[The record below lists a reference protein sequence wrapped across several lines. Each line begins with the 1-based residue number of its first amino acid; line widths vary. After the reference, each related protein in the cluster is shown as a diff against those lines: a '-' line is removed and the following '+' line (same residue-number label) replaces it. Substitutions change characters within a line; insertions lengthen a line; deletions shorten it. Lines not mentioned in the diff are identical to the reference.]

1 MSEIK
6 KIMQQPL
13 FKITSLNSI
22 HILLKLIFGFI
33 TSKALALFVG
43 ANGMAYVGNFRAFLN
58 VLENF
63 SLLGI
68 QNAVVKYVSE
78 FQNDRSKLK
87 SVLATFGLLLLT
99 SSIAISLFLILGAD
113 YLSKQIFNHSEI
125 YSFVFYSIAVVF
137 PLYVFSTFCISVVN
151 GFQEYKNVI
160 YIQIISSAIA
170 LIFSVFFIYYYST
183 IGALVSLIFAPIFV
197 FFVSL
202 FYLKKHIRFRD
213 VLSIEFFDFK
223 VVKNLSEYV
232 LMALVSGVIG
242 SFVLLEIRTDIVAIT
257 GLQQAGIY
265 EGLQRISSYY
275 LLFVSSIMA
284 IYFYP
289 KLAEMNSNSK
299 EIVLHYLK
307 TIIPLF
313 TIGLVIIYFLRKL
326 IIQVLFSS
334 EFESMESLFLWQ
346 LIGDVLKATSL
357 IFGTLLIAKKQTKV
371 FIITEIISLCIMY
384 FSSNWMLHS
393 FGINGIVMAH
403 TFTYF
408 MYLLVM
414 VFIFFKKMKS
424 NNSTIG

>member
-1 MSEIK
+1 LSEIK
-6 KIMQQPL
+6 KIIQQPL
-13 FKITSLNSI
+13 FKITSLNSV

-384 FSSNWMLHS
+384 FSSIWMLHS

>member
-1 MSEIK
+1 LSEIK
-6 KIMQQPL
+6 KIIQQPL

-58 VLENF
+58 VVENF

-68 QNAVVKYVSE
+68 QNAIIKYVSKY
-78 FQNDRSKLK
+78 QHDKTKLK
-87 SVLATFGLLLLT
+87 SVLATFGLLLLVA
-99 SSIAISLFLILGAD
+99 SISISIVLILGAE
-113 YLSKQIFNHSEI
+113 YWSNQIFYPSEI
-125 YSFVFYSIAVVF
+125 YSNVFFCVAIVF

-151 GFQEYKNVI
+151 GFQEYKKVI

-170 LIFSVFFIYYYST
+170 LVFSLFLIYYFST
-183 IGALVSLIFAPIFV
+183 FGALISLVFAPVFV
-197 FFVSL
+197 FFVCL
-202 FYLKKHIRFRD
+202 FYLKNHISISD
-213 VLSIEFFDFK
+213 VFSFQNFNFS

-242 SFVLLEIRTDIVAIT
+242 SFVLLEIRTDIVTIT
-257 GLQQAGIY
+257 GLQNAGIY

-275 LLFVSSIMA
+275 LLFVSSIMTL
-284 IYFYP
+284 YFYP
-289 KLAEMNSNSK
+289 KIAAKHSNLNA
-299 EIVLHYLK
+299 IIINYLK
-307 TIIPLF
+307 TIIPIF
-313 TIGLVIIYFLRKL
+313 TFALVLIYIFRKV

-334 EFESMESLFLWQ
+334 EFETMESLFLWQ
-346 LIGDVLKATSL
+346 LLGDLLKAISL
-357 IFGTLLIAKKQTKV
+357 IFGTILIANKRTKT
-371 FIITEIISLCIMY
+371 FIITEIISLSILY
-384 FSSNWMLHS
+384 FSSNWMLHTI
-393 FGINGIVMAH
+393 GINGIVMAH

-414 VFIFFKKMKS
+414 FLVFFKKMKS

>member
-6 KIMQQPL
+6 KIIQQPL
-13 FKITSLNSI
+13 FKITSLNSV

-78 FQNDRSKLK
+78 FQNDKSKLK

-137 PLYVFSTFCISVVN
+137 PLYIFSTFCISVVN

-213 VLSIEFFDFK
+213 VLSIDFFDFK
-223 VVKNLSEYV
+223 IVKNLSEYV
-232 LMALVSGVIG
+232 LMAFVSGVIG

-289 KLAEMNSNSK
+289 KLAETNSNSK

-313 TIGLVIIYFLRKL
+313 TIGLVIIYFLRKY

-393 FGINGIVMAH
+393 IGINGIVQAYA
-403 TFTYF
+403 FTYLI
-408 MYLLVM
+408 YLVVLVIY
-414 VFIFFKKMKS
+414 FRKQLK
-424 NNSTIG
+424 

>member
-1 MSEIK
+1 
-6 KIMQQPL
+6 MQQPL

-223 VVKNLSEYV
+223 IVKNLSEYV

-289 KLAEMNSNSK
+289 KLAETNSNCK

>member
-1 MSEIK
+1 LSEIK
-6 KIMQQPL
+6 KIIQQPL
-13 FKITSLNSI
+13 FKITSLNSV

-289 KLAEMNSNSK
+289 KLAETNSNSK

-384 FSSNWMLHS
+384 FSSNWMLHTI
-393 FGINGIVMAH
+393 GINGIVMAH
-403 TFTYF
+403 TVTYF

-414 VFIFFKKMKS
+414 VFIFFKKMKK
-424 NNSTIG
+424 

>member
-6 KIMQQPL
+6 KIIQQPL
-13 FKITSLNSI
+13 FKITSLNSV

-58 VLENF
+58 VVENF

-68 QNAVVKYVSE
+68 QNAIIKYVAE
-78 FQNDRSKLK
+78 YQHDKAKLK
-87 SVLATFGLLLLT
+87 SVLATFGLLLFV
-99 SSIAISLFLILGAD
+99 SSICISFLLIFGAN
-113 YLSKQIFNHSEI
+113 YLSKQLFNYSET
-125 YSFVFYSIAVVF
+125 FGFLFYILAILF

-160 YIQIISSAIA
+160 YIQIISSVIA
-170 LIFSVFFIYYYST
+170 LVFSVFLIYYYAT
-183 IGALVSLIFAPIFV
+183 FGALVSLILAPVFV
-197 FFVSL
+197 FLVCL
-202 FYLKKHIRFRD
+202 FYLKNLISFSD
-213 VLSIEFFDFK
+213 IFAFQNFNFS

-289 KLAEMNSNSK
+289 KLAETNSNSK

-346 LIGDVLKATSL
+346 LLGDMLKATSL

-384 FSSNWMLHS
+384 FSSNYMLHS
-393 FGINGIVMAH
+393 FGINGIVQAYA
-403 TFTYF
+403 FTYLI
-408 MYLLVM
+408 YLVVLVIY
-414 VFIFFKKMKS
+414 FRKQLR
-424 NNSTIG
+424 

>member
-6 KIMQQPL
+6 KIIQQPL
-13 FKITSLNSI
+13 FKITSLNSV

-43 ANGMAYVGNFRAFLN
+43 VNGMAYVGNFRAFLN

-68 QNAVVKYVSE
+68 QNAIVKYISE
-78 FQNDRSKLK
+78 YQQDKLKLK
-87 SVLATFGLLLLT
+87 SVLATFGILLLT
-99 SSIAISLFLILGAD
+99 SSIAISLFLILGAN
-113 YLSKQIFNHSEI
+113 YLSKQLFNHSEL
-125 YSFVFYSIAVVF
+125 YGFLFYVLAILF

-202 FYLKKHIRFRD
+202 FYLKKHIRFWD
-213 VLSIEFFDFK
+213 VLSVEFFDFK

-232 LMALVSGVIG
+232 LMALVSGVLG
-242 SFVLLEIRTDIVAIT
+242 SFVLLEIRADIVAIT

-289 KLAEMNSNSK
+289 KLAETNSNSK

-313 TIGLVIIYFLRKL
+313 TIGLVIIYFLREL
-326 IIQVLFSS
+326 IIQVLFSF

-357 IFGTLLIAKKQTKV
+357 IFGTILIAKKQTKV
-371 FIITEIISLCIMY
+371 FIIIEIISLSIMY
-384 FSSNWMLHS
+384 FSTNWMLHS

-403 TFTYF
+403 TITYF
-408 MYLLVM
+408 MYLLVL
-414 VFIFFKKMKS
+414 VIYFRKELR
-424 NNSTIG
+424 

>member
-1 MSEIK
+1 MSEFK
-6 KIMQQPL
+6 KIIQQPL
-13 FKITSLNSI
+13 FKITSLNSV

-33 TSKALALFVG
+33 TSKALAIFVG

-125 YSFVFYSIAVVF
+125 YSFIFYSIAVVF
-137 PLYVFSTFCISVVN
+137 PLYIFSTYCISVVN

-257 GLQQAGIY
+257 GFQQAGIY

-289 KLAEMNSNSK
+289 KLAETNSNSK

-313 TIGLVIIYFLRKL
+313 TIGLVIIYFLRKY

-384 FSSNWMLHS
+384 FSSNWMLHTI
-393 FGINGIVMAH
+393 GINGIVMAH
-403 TFTYF
+403 TVTYF

-414 VFIFFKKMKS
+414 VFIFFKKMKK
-424 NNSTIG
+424 

>member
-6 KIMQQPL
+6 KIIQQPL

-78 FQNDRSKLK
+78 FQNDKSKLK

-137 PLYVFSTFCISVVN
+137 PLYIFSTFCISVVN

-202 FYLKKHIRFRD
+202 FYLKKHIRFWD

-223 VVKNLSEYV
+223 IVKNLSEYV

-289 KLAEMNSNSK
+289 KLAETNSNSK

-384 FSSNWMLHS
+384 FSSNLMLHS
-393 FGINGIVMAH
+393 IGINGIVQAYA
-403 TFTYF
+403 FTYLI
-408 MYLLVM
+408 YLVVLVIY
-414 VFIFFKKMKS
+414 FRKQLR
-424 NNSTIG
+424 

>member
-6 KIMQQPL
+6 KIIQQPL
-13 FKITSLNSI
+13 FKITSLNSV

-68 QNAVVKYVSE
+68 QNAIVKYISE
-78 FQNDRSKLK
+78 YQHDKLKLK
-87 SVLATFGLLLLT
+87 SVLATFGILLLT
-99 SSIAISLFLILGAD
+99 SSITISFFLILGAD

-125 YSFVFYSIAVVF
+125 YSYVFYSIAVVF

-160 YIQIISSAIA
+160 YIQIISSGIA

-213 VLSIEFFDFK
+213 VLSIDFFDFK
-223 VVKNLSEYV
+223 IVKNLSEYV
-232 LMALVSGVIG
+232 LMAFVSGVIG

-289 KLAEMNSNSK
+289 KLAETNSNSK

-313 TIGLVIIYFLRKL
+313 TIGLVIIYFLREL

-334 EFESMESLFLWQ
+334 EFETMESLFLWQ

-384 FSSNWMLHS
+384 FSSNFMLHS
-393 FGINGIVMAH
+393 IGINGIVMAH
-403 TFTYF
+403 TITYF
-408 MYLLVM
+408 MYLLVL
-414 VFIFFKKMKS
+414 VIYFRKELR
-424 NNSTIG
+424 